1 MCNEN
6 LESIMAKYLEN
17 RTDEEETQM
26 VLNHLMES
34 KRDRHIM
41 NLAAARLRCM
51 QADNRQIKD

>member
-17 RTDEEETQM
+17 RTNEEETQM
-26 VLNHLMES
+26 VLDHLKES
-34 KRDRHIM
+34 ERDRHIM
-41 NLAAARLRCM
+41 NLAAAGLRCM

>member
-26 VLNHLMES
+26 VLDHLMES
-34 KRDRHIM
+34 ERDRHIM
-41 NLAAARLRCM
+41 NLAAAGLRCM
-51 QADNRQIKD
+51 QADIRQIKD

>member
-26 VLNHLMES
+26 VWNQLMES

-41 NLAAARLRCM
+41 NLAAAGLRCM
-51 QADNRQIKD
+51 QPDNRRNNE